1 MTTNFNHASAEGS
14 RTNEFIGSAL
24 TGVML
29 FLFGIVSVVSAVT
42 LVHA

>member
-1 MTTNFNHASAEGS
+1 MTTNFNHAEGS
-14 RTNEFIGSAL
+14 RTNDFIGTAL

-42 LVHA
+42 LFHA